1 MNFLTYEQGKRLVRI
16 ARNSVTSCFEGKI
29 FNNEDF
35 KEKKGVFVSIHN
47 YSNLRL
53 MGCIGFIEPIYG
65 LSDAVIKA
73 AKAAAFQ
80 DSRFKSVIEGDLNK
94 IVFEVSV
101 LTTPRLVT
109 DIKKIKIGRE
119 GLIVEKGNHKGLL
132 LPQVA
137 VQYGFSVIEFLE
149 QTSIKAGLDK
159 DGWKDAKVYMFQ
171 AQIFKEVKPMG
182 DIVEE

>member
-29 FNNEDF
+29 FSNDDF
-35 KEKKGVFVSIHN
+35 KEKKGVFVSIHS

-53 MGCIGFIEPIYG
+53 RGCIGFIEPIYG

-80 DSRFKSVIEGDLNK
+80 DPRFKPIIEGDLNK

-101 LTTPRLVT
+101 LTTPKPVT
-109 DIKKIKIGRE
+109 DIKKIKVGRD
-119 GLIVEKGNHKGLL
+119 GLIVEKDNHKGLL

-137 VQYGFSVIEFLE
+137 IQYNLNVVGFLE

-171 AQIFKEVKPMG
+171 AQIFKEIKPMG
-182 DIVEE
+182 DIAEE